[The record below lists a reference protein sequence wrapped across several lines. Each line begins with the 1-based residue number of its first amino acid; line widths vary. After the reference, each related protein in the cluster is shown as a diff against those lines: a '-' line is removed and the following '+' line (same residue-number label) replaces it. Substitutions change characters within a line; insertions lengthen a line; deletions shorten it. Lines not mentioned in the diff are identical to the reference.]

1 LPPAMAHASSPLA
14 LARAFGSLV
23 GPLCAMT
30 ARRNLAPV
38 AVGFASS
45 ASELVP
51 SIAPGVSSQPSMLT
65 PMPGVPTPPA
75 YVPPATTPATE
86 TATLPNGVRIATE
99 NTDGPMIAAGIY
111 ADVGSMHEAPYQS
124 GACHLLEKLAFKST
138 ANRTHFRFVREME
151 AIGVGMAAAAS
162 REQLVFHADALR
174 AFTPEVVEMLADAVV
189 NPAFLPWEITAE
201 VEKMKLELDDL
212 DKNPHQQIIEGA
224 HMAAFTGGLDKPLVA
239 PRHQLDVLAK
249 HPEIVAEF
257 YQTNMCGKRIAF
269 AASGASAG
277 EMARL
282 LEPTLGALPA
292 GNPTPADGSAYVGG
306 EVKTNAVGMGANV
319 MLAFGCPGWR
329 DVKGS
334 VGVTVL
340 NVLMG
345 GGGSFS
351 SGGPGKGMHSR
362 LYKRV
367 LQKNA
372 SIVNCSFVNSMFN
385 TTGFA
390 GILISSGETPASHLV
405 DIASAELLELAKP
418 GALTEEEVARAKASA
433 ISAVLFNLE
442 SKSIAAEDI
451 GRQVLTYGAKKD
463 LKEYVD
469 AVNALT
475 PKALQE
481 LAASMMKSTPTL
493 VSYGDVADMPRLSM
507 IESRFK

>member
-1 LPPAMAHASSPLA
+1 
-14 LARAFGSLV
+14 
-23 GPLCAMT
+23 
-30 ARRNLAPV
+30 
-38 AVGFASS
+38 
-45 ASELVP
+45 
-51 SIAPGVSSQPSMLT
+51 
-65 PMPGVPTPPA
+65 
-75 YVPPATTPATE
+75 
-86 TATLPNGVRIATE
+86 
-99 NTDGPMIAAGIY
+99 
-111 ADVGSMHEAPYQS
+111 
-124 GACHLLEKLAFKST
+124 
-138 ANRTHFRFVREME
+138 
-151 AIGVGMAAAAS
+151 
-162 REQLVFHADALR
+162 
-174 AFTPEVVEMLADAVV
+174 
-189 NPAFLPWEITAE
+189 
-201 VEKMKLELDDL
+201 
-212 DKNPHQQIIEGA
+212 
-224 HMAAFTGGLDKPLVA
+224 
-239 PRHQLDVLAK
+239 
-249 HPEIVAEF
+249 
-257 YQTNMCGKRIAF
+257 
-269 AASGASAG
+269 
-277 EMARL
+277 
-282 LEPTLGALPA
+282 
-292 GNPTPADGSAYVGG
+292 
-306 EVKTNAVGMGANV
+306 MGANV
-319 MLAFGCPGWR
+319 MLAFGCPGWL